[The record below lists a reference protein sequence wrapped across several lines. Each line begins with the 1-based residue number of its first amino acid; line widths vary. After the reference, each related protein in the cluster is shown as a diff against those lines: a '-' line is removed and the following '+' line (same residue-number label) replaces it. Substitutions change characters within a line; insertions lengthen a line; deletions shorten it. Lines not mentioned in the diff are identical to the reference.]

1 MTDRPTL
8 LATLDALLQPERFK
22 DYCPNGLQV
31 EGQWEVRKIVSG
43 VTASPGWPGHEV
55 GLARTTPRCRTSHVN
70 PDDLECL
77 FFLTLCFVRI
87 R

>member
-31 EGQWEVRKIVSG
+31 VPMGCAQNRLRRDRK
-43 VTASPGWPGHEV
+43 PGADRGRH
-55 GLARTTPRCRTSHVN
+55 
-70 PDDLECL
+70 
-77 FFLTLCFVRI
+77 
-87 R
+87 